1 MSYDSHTMIITGGRL
16 ILEEGIVADKDIVIE
31 HGVVKE
37 VVDRGKKARQGAV
50 LDANGNYVAPGFID
64 IHTHGSFGIDFVTAA
79 PEEIA
84 RLQKRLPQTGVTAF
98 LATVAGVTRDEMG
111 DAAQR
116 LQDARENAVPGAQI
130 LGVHLEGPYLNPA
143 RCGAIPAGLMET
155 FDPSSCSFLD
165 CVDPPATMTLAPEL
179 EGADALIDDLAR
191 RGIVPCGGHSEA
203 TFDQVANAAEK
214 GLKHITHL
222 FNAMSPAHHRSPN
235 ITNAALVLDELS
247 VELIADGHHVAPPVV
262 DLVNKAK
269 GTDRIILVTDA
280 TAAAGMPD
288 GDYALGE
295 IGITVRDGIAQT
307 ERGSLAGSTL
317 TLNRAVKN
325 FQTFTGADIC
335 QAVKTVT
342 INPAR
347 LLGIDNKKGRI
358 APNMDGDITVFDE
371 NMNITATVVTG
382 ECVWKDRDSSSQ

>member
-1 MSYDSHTMIITGGRL
+1 MSRDNDILIITGGRL
-16 ILEEGIVADKDIVIE
+16 ILGETVVADKDVVIE
-31 HGVVKE
+31 HGLVKE
-37 VVDRGKKARQGAV
+37 IVDRGKVRQGVV
-50 LDANGNYVAPGFID
+50 LEANGNYVSPGFID
-64 IHTHGSFGIDFVTAA
+64 IHTHGSFGIDFVIST

-84 RLQKRLPQTGVTAF
+84 RLQEQLPASGVTAF
-98 LATVAGVTRDEMG
+98 LATVAGVARDEMG

-116 LQDARENAVPGAQI
+116 LQDARDKSASGAHI

-143 RCGAIPAGLMET
+143 RCGAIPAEVMET
-155 FDPSSCSFLD
+155 FDPSSSDFLD
-165 CVDPPATMTLAPEL
+165 CVRPPATMTLAPEL
-179 EGADALIDDLAR
+179 EGADALIDELAR

-203 TFDQVANAAEK
+203 TFDQVANAAKK

-235 ITNAALVLDELS
+235 ITTAALVLDELS
-247 VELIADGHHVAPPVV
+247 VELIVDGHHVAPPVV

-295 IGITVRDGIAQT
+295 IRIIVRDGIAQT
-307 ERGSLAGSTL
+307 PRGSLAGSTL

-325 FQTFTGADIC
+325 FQAFTGADIC

-347 LLGIDNKKGRI
+347 LLGIDNRKGKI
-358 APNMDGDITVFDE
+358 EPNMAGDITVFDE
-371 NMNITATVVTG
+371 KLNIAATVVAG
-382 ECVWKDRDSSSQ
+382 ECVWKNRDSSSQ